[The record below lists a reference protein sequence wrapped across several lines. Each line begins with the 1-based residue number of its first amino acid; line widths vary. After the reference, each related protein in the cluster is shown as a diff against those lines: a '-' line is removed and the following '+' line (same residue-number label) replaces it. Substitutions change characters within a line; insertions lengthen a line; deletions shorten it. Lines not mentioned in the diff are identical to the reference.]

1 MDLFAAFGVFL
12 ACVACC
18 MVMGLPQFLAL
29 LVGLVCFF
37 LVGLHRGHRAA
48 DLVQMTLTGMKTSVK
63 VLRILVLIGLLTAL
77 WRAGGTV
84 AFFVWGGAQLIT
96 PRTFILV
103 AFLLPALF
111 SLAFGSSFGVV
122 GTAGVIL
129 MAIARSGGANLTVTA
144 GAIISGIYVG
154 ERLSPASSSA
164 ALTAAVSGA
173 EQRAFQHEMWRAT
186 PLPMALSLAVYG
198 VLSILCP
205 IRQVDSRIIEALES
219 GFQLSWVTLLP
230 AAAVLLLPWLK
241 ISAFLSIAV
250 SCVLAAI
257 CALFVQG
264 MDLGELLLA
273 CLAGYQTAQPGLA
286 DIMAGGGLSSMIN
299 VVLTVVLSCAYS
311 GIFNGTGLLDPVT
324 DRVGHLVDRVGLFP
338 VHILLSFGCCGLFCN
353 QAVGIVMGAQLME
366 GEYRRRG
373 LDSMELAV
381 NLGNSVLNLAGL
393 VPWAISASVP
403 LTTLGVGASA
413 LPLAVYLYLV
423 SLCWWACLVWKEKKR
438 KKAAAL

>member
-1 MDLFAAFGVFL
+1 M
-12 ACVACC
+12 
-18 MVMGLPQFLAL
+18 
-29 LVGLVCFF
+29 
-37 LVGLHRGHRAA
+37 
-48 DLVQMTLTGMKTSVK
+48 
-63 VLRILVLIGLLTAL
+63 
-77 WRAGGTV
+77 
-84 AFFVWGGAQLIT
+84 
-96 PRTFILV
+96 
-103 AFLLPALF
+103 
-111 SLAFGSSFGVV
+111 
-122 GTAGVIL
+122 
-129 MAIARSGGANLTVTA
+129 
-144 GAIISGIYVG
+144 G

-205 IRQVDSRIIEALES
+205 IRQVDSHIIEALES

-241 ISAFLSIAV
+241 ISAFLSITV

-273 CLAGYQTAQPGLA
+273 CLVGYQTAQPGLA